1 MCEYCTTEQERKPLY
16 TIEQNSSKVTAHLV
30 ENMLTIDT
38 TASALGERNIDVT
51 VKART
56 FVKFCPMCGER
67 VSGKFNLGDNV
78 YVFNAPK
85 PASGL
90 NEIRMIHDFENGK
103 VVLDNGEKVLPKLL
117 IKV

>member
-1 MCEYCTTEQERKPLY
+1 MNTVCEYCTTEQERKPLY

-38 TASALGERNIDVT
+38 TAS
-51 VKART
+51 
-56 FVKFCPMCGER
+56 
-67 VSGKFNLGDNV
+67 VSGKFNLGDKV